1 MSWDFS
7 GPTPDVAVWH
17 TDAPFK
23 RKYRATLFRVD
34 TDAKGKAT
42 MFEYN
47 VHQDGDSAE
56 EVKAKILKWWTNN
69 HEAQVRVEQAR
80 KDRGSKK
87 EEAQ

>member
-1 MSWDFS
+1 
-7 GPTPDVAVWH
+7 
-17 TDAPFK
+17 
-23 RKYRATLFRVD
+23 
-34 TDAKGKAT
+34 